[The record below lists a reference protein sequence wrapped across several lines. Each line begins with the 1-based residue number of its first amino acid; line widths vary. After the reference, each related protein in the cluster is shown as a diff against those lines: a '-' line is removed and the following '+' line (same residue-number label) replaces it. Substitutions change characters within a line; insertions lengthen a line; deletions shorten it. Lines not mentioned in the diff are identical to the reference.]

1 MLRRSAL
8 LAVAIA
14 VGCQAPGLDESEFY
28 DVWIQGGT
36 IVDGTGGEP
45 FTQGVTTV
53 HLGQDGRTPGFSVE
67 NKPTIEQ
74 WREATARPEEDEAV
88 VTLARWMNA
97 VDANGSWTNIATL
110 VVGHEAD
117 VLVFDPDSV
126 KATATWAEPRQ
137 HPEGFDYI
145 LVNGRVAVA
154 SGELAVDSLANFS
167 RVLRK
172 QRN

>member
-1 MLRRSAL
+1 VEHAVIMLRRSAL

-36 IVDGTGGEP
+36 IV
-45 FTQGVTTV
+45 

-67 NKPTIEQ
+67 NKPTIEE
-74 WREATARPEEDEAV
+74 WREAIARPEEDEAV

-97 VDANGSWTNIATL
+97 VDAKGSWTNIATL